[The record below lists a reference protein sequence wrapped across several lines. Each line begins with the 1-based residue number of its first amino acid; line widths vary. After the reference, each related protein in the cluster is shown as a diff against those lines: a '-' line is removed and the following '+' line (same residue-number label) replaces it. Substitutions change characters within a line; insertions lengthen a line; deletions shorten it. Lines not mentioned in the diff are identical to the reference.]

1 MSAPPSPPN
10 EVAKTL
16 GQDNNLDDILENDLD
31 AMIANSISQ
40 SNSIPQPSSPTT
52 GSTELFAS
60 SGPTLSS
67 QQELSPHE
75 PSWSPSQ
82 PQHQDDLA
90 SSIRP
95 TSTALPQHQPGMSPA
110 IQKRG
115 PSLGLA
121 LGGSS
126 FRRKPL
132 FGPDDDDNDDK
143 SDSRQKSLKGK
154 GKKDRTFQD
163 LTQSQDDPE
172 RLDGEQRDGE
182 EENDEEEEED
192 ANSETPLHP
201 QETIRGLE

>member
-1 MSAPPSPPN
+1 MSAHPSPPN
-10 EVAKTL
+10 EAAKTL
-16 GQDNNLDDILENDLD
+16 GQDNNPDEILNNDLD

-40 SNSIPQPSSPTT
+40 PNSIPQPSSPTT
-52 GSTELFAS
+52 GSTDLFAS

-67 QQELSPHE
+67 QQEPPPHE
-75 PSWSPSQ
+75 PSWSPLQ

-95 TSTALPQHQPGMSPA
+95 TTFLPQHQPGMSPA

-121 LGGSS
+121 LGGSG

-143 SDSRQKSLKGK
+143 GDSRQKSHKGK
-154 GKKDRTFQD
+154 GKKNRTFQD
-163 LTQSQDDPE
+163 LTQSQDDSE
-172 RLDGEQRDGE
+172 LLDGERRDGE